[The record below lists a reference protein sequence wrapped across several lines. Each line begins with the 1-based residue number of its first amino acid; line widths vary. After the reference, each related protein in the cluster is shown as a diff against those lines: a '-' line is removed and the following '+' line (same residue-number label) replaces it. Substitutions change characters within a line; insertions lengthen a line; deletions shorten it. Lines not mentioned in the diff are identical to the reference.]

1 MGAGGRALA
10 QRTSAAPAFF
20 TALTDISAGRIVPV
34 AGGLL
39 IRDSD
44 GHVIGAM
51 GVSGDHPEKDDVCAA
66 AGIARAGLKADVG

>member
-10 QRTSAAPAFF
+10 QRTSAAQAFF

-34 AGGLL
+34 AGGVL

-44 GHVIGAM
+44 GHVIGAV
-51 GVSGDHPEKDDVCAA
+51 GVSGDHPEKDEVCAA
-66 AGIARAGLKADVG
+66 AGIAPAGLKADVG